1 MKRNINMNIN
11 MNIRKAPGMIVRIML
26 FTAVCILMSLLN
38 RAEVR
43 ADGQSNSSVNH
54 NITVSVD
61 PVGSGT
67 AAPDHAS
74 ASNDAIINLNA
85 SPNAGYEFVEWTT
98 ETQGVSIIN
107 PSSAGGAWFR
117 MADHDVVI
125 TAHFRSI
132 TPAAPTASSGGG
144 KSEPKEPEEPDPKT
158 TQGYFFATVTDQVN
172 AMLARLLA
180 SANDPAA
187 LAGLKAKGITIDAGV
202 WMSFN
207 KDTCVAIDK
216 LIKQGVPIKINYLY
230 RGKTKTIYI
239 PSGFPYTLEEM
250 CDENGYAGFEYIYA
264 SVINGKPIEKNKP
277 ETTHR
282 P

>member
-1 MKRNINMNIN
+1 MKRNIN
-11 MNIRKAPGMIVRIML
+11 MNIRKAPGIIFNIML

-43 ADGQSNSSVNH
+43 ADGPGSSSVDH

-67 AAPDHAS
+67 TTPDHAS
-74 ASNDAIINLNA
+74 ESNDALITLIA

-98 ETQGVSIIN
+98 ETPGVSITN
-107 PSSAGGAWFR
+107 PSSAGGAHFD
-117 MADHDVVI
+117 MVDYDVVI
-125 TAHFRSI
+125 TAHFRAI

-202 WMSFN
+202 WISFN
-207 KDTCVAIDK
+207 KETAATIDK
-216 LIKQGVPIKINYLY
+216 AIKQGIPVTINYLY
-230 RGKTKTIYI
+230 KGNKKTIYI
-239 PSGFPYTLEEM
+239 PSGFPYGLEDM
-250 CDENGYAGFEYIYA
+250 CDDNGYVGFEYIYA
-264 SVINGKPIEKNKP
+264 SVINGKLIEKNSA
-277 ETTHR
+277 R
-282 P
+282 S